1 MNDDASKPGR
11 PGAGDAADGAH
22 WSAVEEATELLHE
35 ERFREA
41 MVELRKVLEADARN
55 PYAYFFLGVAFF
67 EVGEVEAA
75 RDAYEA
81 CVKLAPK
88 HLGARVALTHVR
100 RAMGDVRGAIR
111 EGMAALSLAPAD
123 GDALYAVGLAYKAR
137 GDDAVAR
144 RYFEAFLGTHP
155 EFEIAT
161 EVKGMLAEMA
171 GGAPSRGGNEP
182 D

>member
-1 MNDDASKPGR
+1 MTDDAYKGR
-11 PGAGDAADGAH
+11 MADEDDADRAH
-22 WSAVEEATELLHE
+22 WSEVEEATELLHE

-41 MVELRKVLEADARN
+41 LVELRRVLEADARN

-67 EVGEVEAA
+67 EVGEIEAA

-81 CVKLAPK
+81 AIRLAPK

-100 RAMGDVRGAIR
+100 RALGDVRGAIR
-111 EGMAALSLAPAD
+111 EGMAALAVAPGD
-123 GDALYAVGLAYKAR
+123 GDALYALGLAHQAR
-137 GDDAVAR
+137 GDEVAAR
-144 RYFEAFLGTHP
+144 RHFEAFLATSP
-155 EFEIAT
+155 EFEIAV

-171 GGAPSRGGNEP
+171 TGQPRREP